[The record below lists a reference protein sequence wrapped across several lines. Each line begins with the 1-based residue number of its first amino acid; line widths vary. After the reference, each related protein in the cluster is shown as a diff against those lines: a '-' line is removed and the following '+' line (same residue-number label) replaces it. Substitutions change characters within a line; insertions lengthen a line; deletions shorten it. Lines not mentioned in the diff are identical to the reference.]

1 MNFEAGEAARRA
13 LLAAA
18 AIQPEAAMEGI
29 TEATGLARLPLP
41 PLPQRASGR
50 QRRRH
55 TLLPAAGWHVDAKYD
70 R

>member
-1 MNFEAGEAARRA
+1 MSIEAGEAARRA
-13 LLAAA
+13 LLAATA
-18 AIQPEAAMEGI
+18 LQPASAMEGN
-29 TEATGLARLPLP
+29 TGATGLARLP
-41 PLPQRASGR
+41 PLPRRAAGR